1 MEKFSFN
8 ANEPIR
14 LFEAFAG
21 VGTQA
26 MALKK
31 LVEVEHVGISEID
44 KYAIESYNAIHGE
57 VKNYGDIAKM
67 TGGALPEIDI
77 FTYSFPCQDLS
88 KAGKQEGMGEGTRSG
103 LVWEVV
109 RILQEMPIKPKVLLM
124 ENVIDLVSAK
134 FVDGFNE
141 LQYILSEMGY
151 TNWNEILNA
160 RDFGVAQNRQR
171 VFMVSILGEYVYTF
185 PKPFP
190 LEKKLKDY
198 LEEKVEEKYFL
209 SERLLKALSTNPKSG
224 YDIGVVVKKPYSD
237 KSVEKIRSNIVDV
250 KGVSNTITA
259 NPQRATID
267 GATLFRTGESL
278 RTRKLTPLE
287 AWRLM
292 GIKDEDFH
300 KAKSSGMSDSQ
311 LYKQAGNA
319 IVVDVLYY
327 IFKNLIKD

>member
-1 MEKFSFN
+1 MNLFEYAYDRFYFDNKK
-8 ANEPIR
+8 PIK

-185 PKPFP
+185 PKPTP
-190 LEKKLKDY
+190 LTKRLKDY
-198 LEEKVEEKYFL
+198 LETNVIEKYFL
-209 SERLLKALSTNPKSG
+209 SEKTLKFFIENSEKQKALGNGFRFTISNKDGVAKTITTRSG
-224 YDIGVVVKKPYSD
+224 GRMDDNFIKD
-237 KSVEKIRSNIVDV
+237 NNKIR
-250 KGVSNTITA
+250 
-259 NPQRATID
+259 R
-267 GATLFRTGESL
+267 
-278 RTRKLTPLE
+278 LTPLE
-287 AWRLM
+287 TWRLM
-292 GIKDEDFH
+292 GISDQDFY
-300 KAKSSGMSDSQ
+300 KVKGISDAQ

-327 IFKNLIKD
+327 IFKNLIEK